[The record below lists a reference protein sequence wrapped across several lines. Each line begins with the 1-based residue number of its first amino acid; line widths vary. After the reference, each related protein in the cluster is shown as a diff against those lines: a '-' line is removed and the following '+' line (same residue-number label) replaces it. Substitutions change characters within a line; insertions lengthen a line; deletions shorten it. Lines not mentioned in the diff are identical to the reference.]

1 MEKLD
6 RSSLYESIKALNL
19 QEKVKEIYGKN
30 FTQVSSAELKKLI
43 DEEEKL
49 INVASISN
57 TVEEEPE
64 EELSVESVE
73 ELEKQREE
81 QEEKKE
87 EPKEEKAKS
96 IKDESKLIQAV
107 IKLVTK
113 LRQIRVISES
123 DANHILGEL

>member
-6 RSSLYESIKALNL
+6 RSSLYESIKALGL
-19 QEKVKEIYGKN
+19 QDKVKEIYGKN

-49 INVASISN
+49 ISVACPD
-57 TVEEEPE
+57 EEESE
-64 EELSVESVE
+64 EKLEVESVE

-87 EPKEEKAKS
+87 EPKEKTKS

>member
-6 RSSLYESIKALNL
+6 RNELYKSIKALNL
-19 QEKVKEIYGKN
+19 QDKVKETYGKN
-30 FTQVSSAELKKLI
+30 FTQVPSAELKKLI
-43 DEEEKL
+43 DET
-49 INVASISN
+49 AN

-64 EELSVESVE
+64 EELSVKPVE
-73 ELEKQREE
+73 KLEKQRKE

-87 EPKEEKAKS
+87 EPKEEKAKN
-96 IKDESKLIQAV
+96 IKDENKLTQAV

>member
-6 RSSLYESIKALNL
+6 RNELYKSIKELNL
-19 QEKVKEIYGKN
+19 QDKVKEIYGKN
-30 FTQVSSAELKKLI
+30 FTQVPSAELKKLI
-43 DEEEKL
+43 DET
-49 INVASISN
+49 AN

-64 EELSVESVE
+64 EELSVKPVE
-73 ELEKQREE
+73 KLEKQRKE

-87 EPKEEKAKS
+87 EPKEEKAKN
-96 IKDESKLIQAV
+96 IKDENKLTQAV

>member
-6 RSSLYESIKALNL
+6 RNELYKSIKELNL
-19 QEKVKEIYGKN
+19 QDKVKEIYGKN
-30 FTQVSSAELKKLI
+30 FTQVPSAELKKLI
-43 DEEEKL
+43 DEANTVESKSEEKL
-49 INVASISN
+49 E
-57 TVEEEPE
+57 VEP
-64 EELSVESVE
+64 VEK
-73 ELEKQREE
+73 LERQRKE

-87 EPKEEKAKS
+87 EHKEETKN